1 MRILV
6 VGTGDLGFHVAKRFS
21 EESHDVVVVGQDD
34 EALHWA
40 QEVLDV
46 SAVKGKGS
54 SPSVLLEA
62 GVRSADILVAVTHSD
77 ETNIVACLIAETVA
91 SRTVRVARLSDPAYL
106 GTTGIIDKSSLS
118 IDLVVS
124 PEDEV
129 ARGVALL
136 AQTPG
141 ASDCLEFADGQIR
154 AVGVEIDADSP
165 MIGKPVTDLNRR
177 PGDKLLVAGVH
188 RGDLVSAP
196 SRDLRLAAGD
206 TVFLVATRDATRHAM
221 ARLGKRWVR
230 TRNVVI
236 AGGGPEGV
244 AIARRLSAGGAHTK
258 IIERDQAVCHEIAHQ
273 LDDALVLHG
282 DARDQNLLNDEGVQR
297 ADLFVAALGGET
309 ENIVVALLAKR
320 LGCRR
325 VTALIDTP
333 GHMAF
338 AAGIGVDSVV
348 SPVLLALNPIVQLSR
363 PGQIISVRTLRQS
376 LVEGIEFVAVEG
388 AGIVGLPL
396 ALLHMPHGSIVGA
409 IVRAGE
415 VMIPDRASV
424 VEVGDRVVLFAR
436 PALLPRLQR
445 LIAAG

>member
-1 MRILV
+1 MRIIV
-6 VGTGDLGFHVAKRFS
+6 VGTGDLGFNVAKRFS
-21 EESHDVVVVGQDD
+21 EENHDVVVVGQDD

-62 GVRSADILVAVTHSD
+62 GVRSADILVAVTPSD
-77 ETNIVACLIAETVA
+77 ETNIVACLISKTVA
-91 SRTVRVARLSDPAYL
+91 SRTVRVARLNDPAFL
-106 GTTGIIDKSSLS
+106 GTSGIIDESSLS

-124 PEDEV
+124 PEEEV

-141 ASDCLEFADGQIR
+141 ASDCLEFADGKVM
-154 AVGVEIDADSP
+154 AVGVEIDGDSP
-165 MIGKPVTDLNRR
+165 MIGKPITDLGRR
-177 PGDKLLVAGVH
+177 TGEKLLVAGVY
-188 RGDLVSAP
+188 RGELVSAP
-196 SRDLRLAAGD
+196 SDDIRLAAGD
-206 TVFLVATRDATRHAM
+206 TVFLIATRDATRRAM

-230 TRNVVI
+230 TRNMVI
-236 AGGGPEGV
+236 AGGGWEGV
-244 AIARRLSAGGAHTK
+244 AIARHLAAAGAHTK
-258 IIERDQAVCHEIAHQ
+258 IIERDQAVCDEITRH
-273 LDDALVLHG
+273 LDDTLVLQG
-282 DARDQNLLNDEGVQR
+282 DARDQNLLTDEGVQR
-297 ADLFVAALGGET
+297 ADMFVAALGSET

-333 GHMAF
+333 GHASF
-338 AAGIGVDSVV
+338 AAAIGVDSVV

-363 PGQIISVRTLRQS
+363 PGQIVSVRTLRES

-396 ALLHMPHGSIVGA
+396 ALLHMPHGSLVGA

-415 VMIPDRASV
+415 VIIPDRASV
-424 VEVGDRVVLFAR
+424 VEVGDRVILFAR